1 MWLLKKVMMILFYL
15 VAKLVRGKG
24 EDSKVAR
31 ELEGSTLECLE
42 LANNLPKTGVAPWC
56 YEWIGYRIGCITGWS
71 EVRASYGANNTSNVA
86 PS

>member
-1 MWLLKKVMMILFYL
+1 MILFYL

-31 ELEGSTLECLE
+31 ELEESTLECLE

-56 YEWIGYRIGCITGWS
+56 YEWIG
-71 EVRASYGANNTSNVA
+71 
-86 PS
+86 